1 MTNWIYLIVI
11 FLPVIGGLLVPILD
25 FDTRRRRELF
35 IMAVVTANSA
45 LCWVM
50 LANMRGKS
58 QVLYHLTSTIDI
70 TLRLDGMGSVF
81 VLLVSVLWPL
91 ACLYAFEYMEYIH
104 KKNQF
109 FMFYTMSY
117 GVTLGIAL
125 SANLI
130 TMYLFYEILT
140 LCTFPL
146 VGHEGTK
153 ETKAA
158 SNKYLVYSIAGATAA
173 FIGIIVILTHG
184 GSLDYSVIGFSQ
196 DVIGDQR
203 TLFELAFLFMFF
215 GFGVKAAIW
224 PLHGWL
230 PTAGVAPTPVTALLH
245 AVAVVKAGVFAIAR
259 VTYFT
264 YGVEFLQ
271 DTVSQRICLLFTAF
285 TIVYGTVMAW
295 REIHFKK
302 RLAYSTISNLSYIV
316 FAFMLMTPSGLESG
330 LLHMVFHGIIK
341 ISLFFVAGAVIHKT
355 DRMYVTQLKGFGR
368 KMPISFGAFTVASLG
383 LMGVPPLC
391 GFLSKF
397 AIAEASMEMGGLYG
411 GLGIAALLISAMFT
425 TMYLMTIVIRAF
437 FPPSD
442 FDMREIDDVKEV
454 NWYITL
460 PLVVLSIAIVA
471 LGIYSVPLRGLIQ
484 SAAADAFPGLVEM
497 PAMFK

>member
-1 MTNWIYLIVI
+1 MSKFLFVIVI
-11 FLPVIGGLLVPILD
+11 LLPILGGILVPLLD
-25 FDTRRRRELF
+25 FAKRGARELY
-35 IMAVVTANSA
+35 IMAVVTANSV
-45 LCWVM
+45 LCWYV
-50 LANMRGKS
+50 LANLKGAS
-58 QVLYHLTSTIDI
+58 LTIYHLTRTIDI

-117 GVTLGIAL
+117 GVTLGVAL

-146 VGHEGTK
+146 VGHEGTR
-153 ETKAA
+153 ETRVA

-173 FIGIIVILTHG
+173 FIGIIVLLTHG
-184 GSLDYSVIGFSQ
+184 ASLDYSVIGFSPEIIRN
-196 DVIGDQR
+196 DR
-203 TLFELAFLFMFF
+203 ALFELAFLFMFF

-245 AVAVVKAGVFAIAR
+245 AVAVVKSGVFAIAR
-259 VTYFT
+259 VVYYT
-264 YGVEFLQ
+264 YGTDFLH
-271 DTVSQRICLLFTAF
+271 DTASQRIGLLFTAF

-295 REIHFKK
+295 REVHFKK

-316 FAFMLMTPSGLESG
+316 FAFMLMTPAGLEAG
-330 LLHMVFHGIIK
+330 LLHMVFHGVIK
-341 ISLFFVAGAVIHKT
+341 ITLFFVAGAVIHKT
-355 DRMYVTQLKGFGR
+355 DRMYVTQLRGFAK
-368 KMPISFGAFTVASLG
+368 KMPVSFGAFTIASLG

-397 AIAEASMEMGGLYG
+397 AIAEASMEMGGFYG
-411 GLGIAALLISAMFT
+411 GIGVAALLVSAMFT
-425 TMYLMTIVIRAF
+425 TMYLMTIVIRAY

-442 FDMREIDDVKEV
+442 FHMSEIDDVKEV

-460 PLVVLSIAIVA
+460 PLCLLCIAIVA
-471 LGIYSVPLRGLIQ
+471 LGIYSGPLRELIFK
-484 SAAADAFPGLVEM
+484 AALDAFPGLSL
-497 PAMFK
+497 